1 MLRQSQFRIAGAL
14 VVVLALVAVGRFSS
28 LPVAGAVQGAP
39 TVGGAPTLLATTRG
53 VVWSFNNENG
63 SGVVLWSADNG
74 SHWRVAL
81 STPQSQSNF
90 GLVASYFL
98 GPEDA
103 WAALEEQ
110 QGGTTIVY
118 RTSDGGLH
126 WDQADLLVAAPPPFM
141 PVLFDQLYFA
151 DPEHGWLLAVGTTG
165 AGSASSLTMLW
176 WRTDDGGRT
185 WSQLPP
191 TSLPPQAVELPSYA
205 SACPVFSP
213 PHIAFA
219 TADIGWWTYGDCDAG
234 AARPLVWRTRDGGRN
249 WASSPLPAP
258 AGGWGRWA
266 VLDRG
271 GTDVGA
277 PSVIPTRH
285 GTTIVVPV
293 SVGTSRLVIERSLD
307 MGRTWRIAGMVDT
320 HALPVQSTPADWF
333 DPVDASDWVVAA
345 PGGIIETTDAGRTWA
360 LTRSPIAVS
369 GQPASFTSPDEGF
382 IQGTGLVIAMRT
394 DDAGH
399 TWSSESAT
407 ISNAEKEL
415 WSPPGEAVSTIQ
427 IVSPALAVGAGA
439 VGIVTSSD
447 GGHSWVKRLGTN
459 STADDLDFIDS
470 RVGFAVDDGELVRTV
485 NGGESW
491 QALLHPVAGGALGTD
506 FWSPSAG
513 LVSVGSQSLSVT
525 SDGGTSWQPLWL
537 PPGWTVSN
545 ASIGDGQ
552 PAGVCFTDE
561 GVGWAVASRD
571 DRYAVFVTTTGGRT
585 WRLALSSTVLPPG
598 VEPNK
603 PQNSVTVA
611 GCEGKAAWILISQ
624 AVGQMDMRLPATF
637 DLVRSLD
644 LGRSWLDVLRS
655 TSDMR
660 VARPKIPT
668 YPGGPL
674 SVQSES
680 GAWSLT
686 LASPA
691 TAWFTATDED
701 IGRITFGSTRD
712 GGVSWKIH
720 SFPAVQSRQ
729 GSVTASQQLPY
740 AYRWRETVAL
750 NATDAWILF
759 GAPNDSGGDTYL
771 YATSDGGA
779 AWHKLAVFR

>member
-1 MLRQSQFRIAGAL
+1 
-14 VVVLALVAVGRFSS
+14 
-28 LPVAGAVQGAP
+28 
-39 TVGGAPTLLATTRG
+39 
-53 VVWSFNNENG
+53 
-63 SGVVLWSADNG
+63 
-74 SHWRVAL
+74 
-81 STPQSQSNF
+81 
-90 GLVASYFL
+90 
-98 GPEDA
+98 
-103 WAALEEQ
+103 
-110 QGGTTIVY
+110 
-118 RTSDGGLH
+118 
-126 WDQADLLVAAPPPFM
+126 
-141 PVLFDQLYFA
+141 
-151 DPEHGWLLAVGTTG
+151 
-165 AGSASSLTMLW
+165 
-176 WRTDDGGRT
+176 
-185 WSQLPP
+185 
-191 TSLPPQAVELPSYA
+191 
-205 SACPVFSP
+205 
-213 PHIAFA
+213 
-219 TADIGWWTYGDCDAG
+219 
-234 AARPLVWRTRDGGRN
+234 
-249 WASSPLPAP
+249 
-258 AGGWGRWA
+258 
-266 VLDRG
+266 
-271 GTDVGA
+271 
-277 PSVIPTRH
+277 
-285 GTTIVVPV
+285 
-293 SVGTSRLVIERSLD
+293 
-307 MGRTWRIAGMVDT
+307 
-320 HALPVQSTPADWF
+320 
-333 DPVDASDWVVAA
+333 
-345 PGGIIETTDAGRTWA
+345 
-360 LTRSPIAVS
+360 VS